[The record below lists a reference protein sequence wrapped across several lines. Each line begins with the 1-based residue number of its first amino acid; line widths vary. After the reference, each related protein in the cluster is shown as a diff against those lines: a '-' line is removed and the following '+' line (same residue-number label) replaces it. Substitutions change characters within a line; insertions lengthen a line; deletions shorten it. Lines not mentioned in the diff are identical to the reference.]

1 MILKVSLGQGL
12 TLGLGTGEAAA
23 VSGAY
28 SQLDSESASSALEFL
43 WNVLLPPSLV
53 FDGMD

>member
-1 MILKVSLGQGL
+1 MILKVSVGQGL

-23 VSGAY
+23 VSGAC

-53 FDGMD
+53 FNGMD

>member
-1 MILKVSLGQGL
+1 MLKVSLGQGL
-12 TLGLGTGEAAA
+12 TLGLGTGDAAA
-23 VSGAY
+23 VSGAC